1 MIGSLTSKT
10 NFVRHYLDDL
20 EDDRILRLLRFGLR
34 LLNLMD
40 EDLDDDLD
48 EPNEYLF
55 LRAEALFGSTLIKGS
70 THSSPRRCC
79 GPPTSPPRRA
89 SCSGDRRGT
98 SLLIRPLLGGGD
110 EGL

>member
-1 MIGSLTSKT
+1 MIGSLTPKT
-10 NFVRHYLDDL
+10 NFVRHYLDDV
-20 EDDRILRLLRFGLR
+20 EDNRLLRFLRFGLR
-34 LLNLMD
+34 LIDLLD

-79 GPPTSPPRRA
+79 GPPTSPPCGVSR
-89 SCSGDRRGT
+89 S
-98 SLLIRPLLGGGD
+98 PLVNRWRFA
-110 EGL
+110 

>member
-1 MIGSLTSKT
+1 MNGSLTHKT

-48 EPNEYLF
+48 EP
-55 LRAEALFGSTLIKGS
+55 
-70 THSSPRRCC
+70 
-79 GPPTSPPRRA
+79 
-89 SCSGDRRGT
+89 
-98 SLLIRPLLGGGD
+98 D
-110 EGL
+110 E